1 MLASIGKLIPLALS
15 TGALICLVVV
25 FVGCTSPSSP
35 NDMYFMKV
43 CHTFLVPNTKLIVRM
58 KVNLSD
64 FPELGKLDLR
74 RSINVAGI
82 DASSMADQATS
93 VINSETQNAADG
105 VTQASAA
112 AQTAVSHASDQI
124 TSLTD
129 DLKKSLPAY
138 YSIGLWGF
146 CQGQH
151 DAAPFSNCSTPS
163 TTFTFNLL
171 KAFGSLSTEIEDLLP
186 SDGKRLLAGSRHVSE
201 WTISA
206 YITGFITMLFAIIFG
221 LTTMAF
227 SWGKLPLIACSL
239 VCTGQTLFGVI

>member
-1 MLASIGKLIPLALS
+1 M
-15 TGALICLVVV
+15 
-25 FVGCTSPSSP
+25 
-35 NDMYFMKV
+35 
-43 CHTFLVPNTKLIVRM
+43 PNTKLIVEL
-58 KVNLSD
+58 KVNLSE

-74 RSINVAGI
+74 RSISLAGV
-82 DASSMADQATS
+82 DASSVADQATS
-93 VINSETQNAADG
+93 VVNTETQNAADG
-105 VTQASAA
+105 VAQASATA
-112 AQTAVSHASDQI
+112 HTAVSQASDQI
-124 TSLTD
+124 TSLTN

-146 CQGQH
+146 CQGQN
-151 DAAPFSNCSTPS
+151 DEATFSNCSTPS
-163 TTFTFNLL
+163 TAFTFNLL
-171 KAFGSLSTEIEDLLP
+171 KVFGSLSTEIEGLLP